1 MNLPN
6 RNVLTDGLQHKIHSN
21 AHNKSQTMTAQK
33 PTPTPNPRPDA
44 PKNLLQSPI
53 QITQPPPATQS
64 ERPHNP
70 HQKTSQTP
78 YHPYPSRSPLPLPLP
93 LQTRLSLHPTPKFT
107 PKNTPKA
114 PQKHPKL
121 YPEKMTTYNLPYLH
135 IKKNKSPYT
144 IVLFHANAEDIF
156 DCEAFA
162 NDAGDFL
169 NCTVYCPEY

>member
-6 RNVLTDGLQHKIHSN
+6 RNVLRDGLQNKIQSN
-21 AHNKSQTMTAQK
+21 AHNKSQTMTAKK
-33 PTPTPNPRPDA
+33 PTPSPNPNPRPDA
-44 PKNLLQSPI
+44 PKNVLQNPI
-53 QITQPPPATQS
+53 QITRPPPPTQS
-64 ERPHNP
+64 KRPHNP
-70 HQKTSQTP
+70 
-78 YHPYPSRSPLPLPLP
+78 YHPSPLPLALP
-93 LQTRLSLHPTPKFT
+93 LQTRLSLHPTPAPPKT
-107 PKNTPKA
+107 PPKT

-121 YPEKMTTYNLPYLH
+121 YPEKMTTYNLPYLQ
-135 IKKNKSPYT
+135 IKKKKSPYT